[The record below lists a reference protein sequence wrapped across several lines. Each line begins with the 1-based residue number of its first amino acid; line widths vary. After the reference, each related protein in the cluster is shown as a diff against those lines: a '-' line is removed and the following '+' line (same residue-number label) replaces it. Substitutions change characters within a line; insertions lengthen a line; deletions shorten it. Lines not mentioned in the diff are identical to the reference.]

1 MSPEHRRDPSYDN
14 DNLVEANNFFL
25 TGEAYNEQVREK
37 FKYASSKEKYTFFN
51 DYKNNKLN
59 PSSSMVLRS

>member
-25 TGEAYNEQVREK
+25 TGEAYNE
-37 FKYASSKEKYTFFN
+37 
-51 DYKNNKLN
+51 
-59 PSSSMVLRS
+59 